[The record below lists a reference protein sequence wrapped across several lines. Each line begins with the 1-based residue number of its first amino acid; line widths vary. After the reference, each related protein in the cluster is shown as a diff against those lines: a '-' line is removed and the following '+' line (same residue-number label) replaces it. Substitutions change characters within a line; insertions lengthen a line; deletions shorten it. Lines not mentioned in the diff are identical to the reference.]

1 MKLGSALSP
10 KTVIFLLLE
19 QPYWLNKRYIEL
31 GNKNSYSQ
39 DVLDHFPGE
48 GTGIPSPVQSSQ
60 GWTSSPIPVQNLR
73 VLVCTGGIVLP
84 VLPSPVHMSII
95 LNKTK
100 THKSK
105 GTNCRNRTTS
115 LISIANRSLA
125 NRRKIVS
132 CLARSTAAA
141 PLRIPIPIFFPWPP
155 ATQLSPNHDRHLLPQ
170 SIIAWE
176 GPGRNVSWHGGI

>member
-84 VLPSPVHMSII
+84 VLPSPVII
-95 LNKTK
+95 IHPFDL
-100 THKSK
+100 HKRDII
-105 GTNCRNRTTS
+105 NQD
-115 LISIANRSLA
+115 LI
-125 NRRKIVS
+125 
-132 CLARSTAAA
+132 
-141 PLRIPIPIFFPWPP
+141 
-155 ATQLSPNHDRHLLPQ
+155 
-170 SIIAWE
+170 
-176 GPGRNVSWHGGI
+176 